1 MHEKEIQYFTEAFQ
15 LAHDK
20 FYLDAI
26 NQFNAL
32 IDEFPDSDL
41 ADDALLNTGLCYYA
55 MNQFDKSLET
65 LKYLIQNYPEATISA
80 LNDGNGFGKTA
91 AKGYYLIVQCYIGLG
106 DIEKAKTYIPII
118 DTYTETYVETKDGKI
133 SFSELAE
140 QAIQTYISVNNEG
153 LK

>member
-1 MHEKEIQYFTEAFQ
+1 MHEKEIQYFTKAFQ

-41 ADDALLNTGLCYYA
+41 ADDALLNVGLCYYA

-65 LKYLIQNYPEATISA
+65 LKYLIQHYPEATISA
-80 LNDGNGFGKTA
+80 LNDGNEFGKTA
-91 AKGYYLIVQCYIGLG
+91 AKAYYLIVQCYIGL
-106 DIEKAKTYIPII
+106 DNIKKAESYIPILKQ
-118 DTYTETYVETKDGKI
+118 YRNTYVVRDTEKFYFAQLAKDSIETFTKFKKG
-133 SFSELAE
+133 E
-140 QAIQTYISVNNEG
+140 
-153 LK
+153 

>member
-1 MHEKEIQYFTEAFQ
+1 MHEKEIQYFTKAFQ

-26 NQFNAL
+26 NQFNTL

-41 ADDALLNTGLCYYA
+41 ADDAFLNIGFCYYE
-55 MNQFDKSLET
+55 MNQFDKSIET
-65 LKYLIQNYPEATISA
+65 LNYLIQHYPEATISA
-80 LNDGNGFGKTA
+80 LNDSNEYGKTA
-91 AKGYYLIVQCYIGLG
+91 AKAYYLIVQCYIGLG

-118 DTYTETYVETKDGKI
+118 DGYSDSYVVTKDGNS

-140 QAIQTYISVNNEG
+140 QAIQTYTSI
-153 LK
+153 K

>member
-1 MHEKEIQYFTEAFQ
+1 VHEKEIQYFTEAFQ

-41 ADDALLNTGLCYYA
+41 ADDAFLNTGLCYYA
-55 MNQFDKSLET
+55 MNQFEKSIEVLN
-65 LKYLIQNYPEATISA
+65 YLIQHYPEATISA
-80 LNDGNGFGKTA
+80 LNDGNEYGKTA
-91 AKGYYLIVQCYIGLG
+91 AKAYYLMVQCYIGLD

-118 DTYTETYVETKDGKI
+118 GTYTETYVETKDGKI
-133 SFSELAE
+133 YFSELAE
-140 QAIQTYISVNNEG
+140 QAIQTYINFKNES
-153 LK
+153 L

>member
-55 MNQFDKSLET
+55 MNQFDKSIET
-65 LKYLIQNYPEATISA
+65 LKYLIQHYPEATISA
-80 LNDGNGFGKTA
+80 LNDGNEFGKTA
-91 AKGYYLIVQCYIGLG
+91 AKANYLIVQCYIGLD

-118 DTYTETYVETKDGKI
+118 DTYTKTYVETKDGKI

-140 QAIQTYISVNNEG
+140 QAIQTYIRFKEES
-153 LK
+153 L

>member
-1 MHEKEIQYFTEAFQ
+1 MHEKELQYFTEAFQ

-26 NQFNAL
+26 THFNKL

-41 ADDALLNTGLCYYA
+41 ADDALLNTGLCYFA
-55 MNQFDKSLET
+55 MNQFDKALEP
-65 LKYLIQNYPEATISA
+65 LNYLIQHYPEATISA
-80 LNDGNGFGKTA
+80 LNDGNEYGKSA

-140 QAIQTYISVNNEG
+140 QPIQTYISFKNES
-153 LK
+153 L

>member
-1 MHEKEIQYFTEAFQ
+1 MHEKELQYFTEAFQ

-26 NQFNAL
+26 THFNKL

-41 ADDALLNTGLCYYA
+41 ADDALLNIGLCYYT
-55 MNQFDKSLET
+55 MSQFEKSIEISN
-65 LKYLIQNYPEATISA
+65 YLIQHYPEATISA
-80 LNDGNGFGKTA
+80 LNDGNEFGKTA
-91 AKGYYLIVQCYIGLG
+91 AKAYYLIVQCYIGLG

-118 DTYTETYVETKDGKI
+118 DTYTETYVETKDGNS

-140 QAIQTYISVNNEG
+140 QAIQTYTSIKSET
-153 LK
+153 